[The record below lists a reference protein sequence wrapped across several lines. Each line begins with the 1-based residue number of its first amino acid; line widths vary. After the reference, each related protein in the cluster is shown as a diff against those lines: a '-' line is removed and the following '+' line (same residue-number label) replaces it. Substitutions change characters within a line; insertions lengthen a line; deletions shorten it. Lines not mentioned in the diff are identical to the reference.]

1 MAQLLWIVTG
11 FCCLLSACQARTVIS
26 CRFKGVFHVEKYDRY
41 ALNREDAIKLCHELN
56 TTIANLTLME
66 IAQDIGFETCR
77 YGWIEDRVVI
87 PRIKPNPICAANYT
101 GIFTLG
107 NNDSLRYDAYCYNAS
122 ETEDKSCEPVLL
134 LNETDLSHKTIDSY
148 DPTLDTQ
155 NPFRTQNSD
164 KSGDTVTD
172 PGPAMITPDPGQDW
186 DDIQGTTDPHGDP
199 FSTKGDGSD
208 STEQTNE
215 PGIDHSGYQEVP
227 GHHFPEGTDH
237 EVNEFDTE
245 HTTTENSHDSDGHYE
260 HPRHHDHQ
268 DNTGRDYTRPD
279 DESSKEPDSYPGE
292 VTDSALDPDEEH
304 GDHHD
309 HDGEHGKNPNKG
321 RKTQPGES
329 ENDITKQRRAARV
342 PDWLIVLVA
351 LVALGLILSVCLAI
365 NTRRLCGQKKKL
377 VINGNKTKLE
387 DGEIMEQ
394 NGDNIKSQEMVQ
406 LVSQEHTVEQENHM
420 TTEDIKRNEKDID
433 MKIGV

>member
-148 DPTLDTQ
+148 DPTLD
-155 NPFRTQNSD
+155 
-164 KSGDTVTD
+164 
-172 PGPAMITPDPGQDW
+172 
-186 DDIQGTTDPHGDP
+186 
-199 FSTKGDGSD
+199 
-208 STEQTNE
+208 
-215 PGIDHSGYQEVP
+215 
-227 GHHFPEGTDH
+227 
-237 EVNEFDTE
+237 
-245 HTTTENSHDSDGHYE
+245 
-260 HPRHHDHQ
+260 
-268 DNTGRDYTRPD
+268 
-279 DESSKEPDSYPGE
+279 
-292 VTDSALDPDEEH
+292 
-304 GDHHD
+304 
-309 HDGEHGKNPNKG
+309 GEHGKNPNKG
-321 RKTQPGES
+321 RKIQPGES